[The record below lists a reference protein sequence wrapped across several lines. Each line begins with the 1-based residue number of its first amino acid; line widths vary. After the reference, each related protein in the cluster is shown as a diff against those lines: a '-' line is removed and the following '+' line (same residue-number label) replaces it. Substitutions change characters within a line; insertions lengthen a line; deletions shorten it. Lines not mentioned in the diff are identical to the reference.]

1 MTATPSSTRE
11 TANGATPT
19 HTSGAPLTSTPTNGA
34 PKMGATTQA
43 GAPITEALGL
53 REFHPFSAAGEHFLY
68 MVPSAGVFHV
78 DEPSYEVLQAL
89 DGVGLT
95 PNEITAALA
104 DRHQADVVEQAIVE
118 LITIRAIGA
127 VAAPLKRALP
137 VLPTE
142 NFPLQTMVLNVT
154 NKCNLACTYC
164 YEYGEDKIVDT
175 DFGAKP
181 KFMDEA
187 TARESV
193 DFMFREAGSNPISNL
208 TFFGGE
214 TLLNF
219 KVLKKT
225 LAYALERGNILGKK
239 VRFSLTTNATLLR
252 PEVIE
257 WLVDNEVGVTISI
270 DGPKGSQDQ
279 FRVFKNGMGSYEVVL
294 PKIKELLTRHKSRP
308 IGARVTLT
316 KQNLNVK
323 KIYRHL
329 TDEVGFWTVGF
340 APVTTAD
347 GRDYA
352 IEGDEYAAMLAQF
365 DELAEEFK
373 EAALENR
380 HHGFSNLNETLQEIH
395 KGMSKAFPC
404 GAGLGLVGVAT
415 DGDVALCHRFA
426 GSDEHKIGSVQ
437 DGIDRE
443 QQARFLETHHI
454 GHKTDC
460 HTCWARP
467 LCAGG
472 CYHEAHTRYGT
483 TTQPNLHYCDW
494 IRSWT
499 DTCLRIYGEIATHNP
514 DFLRQYD
521 HDASTAA
528 PTTAPVPA

>member
-1 MTATPSSTRE
+1 LS
-11 TANGATPT
+11 
-19 HTSGAPLTSTPTNGA
+19 
-34 PKMGATTQA
+34 
-43 GAPITEALGL
+43 ALGL
-53 REFHPFSAAGEHFLY
+53 REFHPFEAGGEHFLY

-78 DEPSYEVLQAL
+78 NTPSWDVLRTL
-89 DGVGLT
+89 DGQPMSTEELT
-95 PNEITAALA
+95 EALA
-104 DRHQADVVEQAIVE
+104 DRYPPDAVADAIQE
-118 LITIRAIGA
+118 LQEIHAIGD
-127 VAAPLKRALP
+127 VRLPPTKTLP
-137 VLPTE
+137 VIPAQD
-142 NFPLQTMVLNVT
+142 FPLTTMVLNVT

-175 DFGAKP
+175 DFGEKP
-181 KFMDEA
+181 KFMSEE

-193 DFMFREAGSNPISNL
+193 DFMFKESGDNRVANL

-225 LAYALERGNILGKK
+225 LAYARERAVALDKG
-239 VRFSLTTNATLLR
+239 VQFSLTTNATLLR

-257 WLVDNEVGVTISI
+257 WLVENEVGVTISI
-270 DGPKGSQDQ
+270 DGPKESQDQ
-279 FRVFKNGMGSYEVVL
+279 FRVFKNGMGSYELVL
-294 PKIKELLTRHKSRP
+294 PKIKELLKRHNTRP

-316 KQNLNVK
+316 KQNLNVM
-323 KIYRHL
+323 KIFRHL
-329 TDEVGFWTVGF
+329 TDEMGFWSVGF

-352 IEGDEYAAMLAQF
+352 IEGEEYNRMLGQF
-365 DELAEEFK
+365 EELAEEFK

-380 HHGFSNLNETLQEIH
+380 HHGFSNLNETLEEIH

-437 DGIDRE
+437 SGIDRGK
-443 QQARFLETHHI
+443 QSRFLETHHI
-454 GHKTDC
+454 AQKTDC

-494 IRSWT
+494 VRSWT
-499 DTCLRIYGEIATHNP
+499 DTCLRVYGEIATHNP

-521 HDASTAA
+521 RAA
-528 PTTAPVPA
+528 QIPA